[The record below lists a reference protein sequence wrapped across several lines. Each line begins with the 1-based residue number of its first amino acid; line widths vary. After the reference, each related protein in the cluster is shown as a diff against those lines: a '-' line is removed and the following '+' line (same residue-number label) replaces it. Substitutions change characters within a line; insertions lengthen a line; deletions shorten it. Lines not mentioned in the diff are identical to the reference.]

1 MKRVVSISLGSSA
14 RDHKAVVELL
24 GEQVS
29 IERIGTNGDVEK
41 ARQLYRELDGKVDAF
56 GLGGTDLT
64 LRVRDKE
71 YRLHQAYTL
80 IRDVR
85 HTPVVDGAGVRA
97 IVERRVMQVVEA
109 EIGPEIQPKR
119 GLITSAADRFDMAL
133 SFHEAGYETIYGDF
147 MFGLGLPIPIRGL
160 RTLEVLAAILLPI
173 LGRLP
178 MSMLYPTGEKQ
189 QVITPKYTRYY
200 QWASV
205 IAGDFNYIRR
215 HLPDRLEGKVIV
227 TNTTTAKDV
236 ELLRARAVRYLVTTT
251 PRIQGRS
258 FGTNVMEATL
268 VALAGKGRPLRQDEL
283 EAMAAE
289 LNLRPTIERL
299 SQV

>member
-1 MKRVVSISLGSSA
+1 MKRVVSVSLGSSA
-14 RDHKAVVELL
+14 RDHKAVVRLL
-24 GEQVS
+24 GEEIS
-29 IERIGTNGDVEK
+29 IERIGTDGDVAK
-41 ARQLYRELDGKVDAF
+41 ARRLYRELDGKVDAF
-56 GLGGTDLT
+56 GVGGTDLT
-64 LRVRDKE
+64 LKVRDRVYK
-71 YRLHQAYTL
+71 LHQAYSL

-119 GLITSAADRFDMAL
+119 GLITSAADRFDMAM
-133 SFHEAGYETIYGDF
+133 SFHEAGYETVYGDL

-160 RTLEVLAAILLPI
+160 RTLEILAAILLPV

-189 QVITPKYTRYY
+189 ETIVPKFTRYY

-205 IAGDFNYIRR
+205 IAGDFNYVKR

-227 TNTTTAKDV
+227 TNTTTPRDV
-236 ELLRARAVRYLVTTT
+236 ELLRARGVRYLVTTT

-268 VALAGKGRPLRQDEL
+268 VALAGKGRPLRQDEI
-283 EAMAAE
+283 EAMVAE
-289 LNLRPTIERL
+289 LDLRPTIERL
-299 SQV
+299 T